1 VWVTGK
7 TKISLRVDE
16 TNPTT
21 TDQTAVLIAGTTEVF
36 VAPRL
41 RQARPKGPVPA
52 SSPLS
57 APMDS
62 VHKATNGTAATAAAA
77 ISSIKQATSTQTE
90 SAGVQHQEPLLAAR
104 SASDTPSAKLRVIP
118 PRIARQWSNVIHDIK
133 MCSNAAAAP
142 VGFVSTPTFA
152 KLLTRFAGTKARKG
166 ISDDQLWVEI
176 LELQKQTIPDAESG
190 AAVMDSTPAEA
201 PVRRGKRVL
210 LLPLRGVADDHVI
223 IGNPLEANAEMLTE
237 GYRNIR

>member
-1 VWVTGK
+1 MSVQADICGV
-7 TKISLRVDE
+7 VADE
-16 TNPTT
+16 TNPAT

-36 VAPRL
+36 VAPRP
-41 RQARPKGPVPA
+41 RQARPKEPVPA

-57 APMDS
+57 PAMDS
-62 VHKATNGTAATAAAA
+62 VNKATNGTAATAAAA

-90 SAGVQHQEPLLAAR
+90 SAGVRHQDPLLAAK

-118 PRIARQWSNVIHDIK
+118 PRIARQWSNVIHGIK
-133 MCSNAAAAP
+133 MFSNAAAP

-176 LELQKQTIPDAESG
+176 LELQKQTVPDAESG
-190 AAVMDSTPAEA
+190 AAVMDSTTAEA

-210 LLPLRGVADDHVI
+210 LLPLRGVEDDHVI
-223 IGNPLEANAEMLTE
+223 IGDPLEANAEMLTE